1 MLSLPFEKCRS
12 RLDFVS
18 GSIYS
23 SLLLLKRFRKPSM
36 GETRVDLEHL
46 LEDLRD
52 AYPYSIAET
61 ILTEIIANSLDS
73 GAGRITLTAD
83 PVQSTLTVVD
93 NGSGMQRKAMRQ
105 YHDIAAST
113 KVRGQGIGFAG
124 VGIKLGLLVCEEV
137 LTETRRG
144 TTHVA
149 TQWHLASRHRAPWQW
164 VPPLGLVGERGTAVR
179 LKLRTPLSPL
189 VDTGFVEGVLRRHF
203 QPLLEPL
210 FDPFLSAQYPSG
222 IVLDINGRS
231 LERHPMPAPDQAPL
245 AVRLAKRRKPSA
257 LGYLAR
263 HAAPLPED
271 QQGVA
276 ISTLGKVIKR
286 GWDWL
291 GVTSLQSDRING
303 LIEVPDLAA
312 SLTLNKGDFIRTG
325 ARGAIY
331 LTYRKAIQE
340 AVSRQ
345 LEAWGDTRPGTP
357 DASSR
362 MLRPLERDLDRV
374 LEELS
379 DDFPLLASLVERRA
393 GGQKRLP
400 IDGKTGG
407 RAMGTE
413 ALAIQAVPATT
424 EVLPPSETEPNQPQP
439 PPQPPDQD
447 TPEAEPTTAT
457 LPPTPA
463 SMLPGHGRS
472 RAPMR
477 YGLGVQFED
486 LPDNSELGR
495 LVEST
500 VWINQAHPAYRRAL
514 ASRSGGYHI
523 SLTVALAL
531 APLAVEPHQ
540 EHAFITKFLSHWGQ
554 ALDQPQPHRRRPRR
568 K

>member
-1 MLSLPFEKCRS
+1 
-12 RLDFVS
+12 
-18 GSIYS
+18 
-23 SLLLLKRFRKPSM
+23 M

-73 GAGRITLTAD
+73 GASRIAMTAD
-83 PVQSTLTVVD
+83 PAQSTLTVVD

-144 TTHVA
+144 NTHVA
-149 TQWHLASRHRAPWQW
+149 TRWHLASRHRAPWQW
-164 VPPLGLVGERGTAVR
+164 VSPSGLVGEQGTAVR
-179 LKLRTPLSPL
+179 LKLQTPLSPL
-189 VDTGFVEGVLRRHF
+189 IDPGFLEGVMRRHF
-203 QPLLEPL
+203 QPLLEPS
-210 FDPFLSAQYPSG
+210 FDSFLTGHYPAG
-222 IVLDINGRS
+222 ITFEVNGRS
-231 LERHPMPAPDQAPL
+231 LEPHPQSAPDQAL
-245 AVRLAKRRKPSA
+245 LTIRLARRRKPSA
-257 LGYLAR
+257 LGYLSR
-263 HAAPLPED
+263 HATPLPDD
-271 QQGVA
+271 QHGVA

-291 GVTSLQSDRING
+291 GVTSLQSERING

-312 SLTLNKGDFIRTG
+312 ALTLNKGDFIRTG
-325 ARGAIY
+325 TRGAIY
-331 LTYRKAIQE
+331 LAYRKAIQE

-345 LEAWGDTRPGTP
+345 LEAWGDGRTETP
-357 DASSR
+357 EASSR
-362 MLRPLERDLDRV
+362 MMRPLERDLDRV

-379 DDFPLLASLVERRA
+379 NDFPLLGSLVERRA

-400 IDGKTGG
+400 IDGKTTDFAKGIEAVAVLAPSTAELEPNEAG
-407 RAMGTE
+407 PAQPQTPSSPTDQDSSVTE
-413 ALAIQAVPATT
+413 PAT
-424 EVLPPSETEPNQPQP
+424 PKIS
-439 PPQPPDQD
+439 DS
-447 TPEAEPTTAT
+447 AA
-457 LPPTPA
+457 A
-463 SMLPGHGRS
+463 MLPGHGRS

-477 YGLGVQFED
+477 YGLGIQFED
-486 LPDNSELGR
+486 NPDNSELGR

-514 ASRSGGYHI
+514 ASRSVGYHI
-523 SLTVALAL
+523 SLAVSLAL
-531 APLAVEPHQ
+531 APLAVEPDQ
-540 EHAFITKFLSHWGQ
+540 EHTFITKFLSHWGQ
-554 ALDQPQPHRRRPRR
+554 ALDQPQARRRRSR

>member
-1 MLSLPFEKCRS
+1 
-12 RLDFVS
+12 
-18 GSIYS
+18 
-23 SLLLLKRFRKPSM
+23 M

-73 GAGRITLTAD
+73 GAGRITMTAD
-83 PVQSTLTVVD
+83 PAQSTLTVVD

-137 LTETRRG
+137 LTETTPARPGRRRC
-144 TTHVA
+144 VA
-149 TQWHLASRHRAPWQW
+149 TASRHRAPWQW
-164 VPPLGLVGERGTAVR
+164 VVPLGLVGEQGTAVQ
-179 LKLRTPLSPL
+179 LKLQTPLSPL
-189 VDTGFVEGVLRRHF
+189 VDPGFLEGVMRRHF
-203 QPLLEPL
+203 QPLMEPS
-210 FDPFLSAQYPSG
+210 FDSFLADHYPTS
-222 IVLDINGRS
+222 IAFEVNGRS
-231 LERHPMPAPDQAPL
+231 LERHPMSAPDQAPL
-245 AVRLAKRRKPSA
+245 AIRLARRRKPSA
-257 LGYLAR
+257 LGYLSR
-263 HAAPLPED
+263 HPAPLPED
-271 QQGVA
+271 QRGVA

-291 GVTSLQSDRING
+291 GVTSLQSERING

-325 ARGAIY
+325 NRGAAY
-331 LTYRKAIQE
+331 LAYRKAIQE

-345 LEAWGDTRPGTP
+345 LEVWGDTRSATP
-357 DASSR
+357 DTSSR
-362 MLRPLERDLDRV
+362 MMRPLERDLDRV

-379 DDFPLLASLVERRA
+379 DDFPLLGSLVERRA

-400 IDGKTGG
+400 IDGKGQET
-407 RAMGTE
+407 AAGTNT
-413 ALAIQAVPATT
+413 LTILAVPATDD
-424 EVLPPSETEPNQPQP
+424 EAPPNEAEPAQPLSPPLPAEQDRAETEPS
-439 PPQPPDQD
+439 
-447 TPEAEPTTAT
+447 TAAI
-457 LPPTPA
+457 PA
-463 SMLPGHGRS
+463 STDAMLPGHSRS

-486 LPDNSELGR
+486 NPDTSELGR

-514 ASRSGGYHI
+514 ASRSVGYHI
-523 SLTVALAL
+523 SLAVALAL
-531 APLAVEPHQ
+531 APLAVEPDQ
-540 EHAFITKFLSHWGQ
+540 EHTFITKFLSHWGQ
-554 ALDQPQPHRRRPRR
+554 ALDQPQKRRRRPR

>member
-1 MLSLPFEKCRS
+1 
-12 RLDFVS
+12 
-18 GSIYS
+18 
-23 SLLLLKRFRKPSM
+23 M

-73 GAGRITLTAD
+73 GAGRITMTAD
-83 PVQSTLTVVD
+83 PAQSTLTVVD

-137 LTETRRG
+137 LTETKRG
-144 TTHVA
+144 NTHVA
-149 TQWHLASRHRAPWQW
+149 TRWHLASRHRAPWQW
-164 VPPLGLVGERGTAVR
+164 VPPLGLVGEQGTAVR
-179 LKLRTPLSPL
+179 LKLQTPLSPL
-189 VDTGFVEGVLRRHF
+189 IDPGFVEGVMRRHF
-203 QPLLEPL
+203 QPLLESP
-210 FDPFLSAQYPSG
+210 FDSFLTGHYPAG
-222 IVLDINGRS
+222 ITFEVNGRP
-231 LERHPMPAPDQAPL
+231 LERHPMSAPEQAPL
-245 AVRLAKRRKPSA
+245 TIRLARRRKPSA
-257 LGYLAR
+257 LGYLTR
-263 HAAPLPED
+263 HAASLPED
-271 QQGVA
+271 QRGVA

-291 GVTSLQSDRING
+291 GVTSLQSERING

-325 ARGAIY
+325 NRGAAY
-331 LTYRKAIQE
+331 LAYRKAIQE

-345 LEAWGDTRPGTP
+345 LEAWGDTRTGTP

-362 MLRPLERDLDRV
+362 VMRPLERDLDRV

-379 DDFPLLASLVERRA
+379 DDFPLLGSLVERRA

-400 IDGKTGG
+400 IDGKPSDKSTGAEALTLLAVPSTDEVP
-407 RAMGTE
+407 RQNENGTE
-413 ALAIQAVPATT
+413 PAQ
-424 EVLPPSETEPNQPQP
+424 PPTPPPTIDEDTAETEP
-439 PPQPPDQD
+439 
-447 TPEAEPTTAT
+447 ATA
-457 LPPTPA
+457 PIPA
-463 SMLPGHGRS
+463 STSAMLPGHGRS

-486 LPDNSELGR
+486 RPDDSELGR

-514 ASRSGGYHI
+514 ASRSVGYHI
-523 SLTVALAL
+523 SLAVALAL
-531 APLAVEPHQ
+531 APLAVEPDQ
-540 EHAFITKFLSHWGQ
+540 EHTFITKFLSHWGQ
-554 ALDQPQPHRRRPRR
+554 ALDQPQKRRRHPR